1 MVEDIHLT
9 QQSQAVL
16 VVEVEVICK
25 APLMVVMVTLLLF
38 LLLKVI
44 TEDQVQAVDV
54 QVLAVV
60 ELLQQV
66 QALLLAVQA
75 LLVEQ
80 EQRVQ

>member
-38 LLLKVI
+38 LLLKV
-44 TEDQVQAVDV
+44 TMEDQVQTVDV
-54 QVLAVV
+54 QVLAVA

-66 QALLLAVQA
+66 EPLLLAVQV

>member
-54 QVLAVV
+54 QVLAVA

-80 EQRVQ
+80 EQQVQ